1 MKIRIAE
8 NPDIPQIETLL
19 YQVQKIHSDK
29 RPDLF
34 TAGSKKYTA
43 KELEELLKDETRP
56 IYVAVEEC
64 SILGYAFCI
73 FQKHESHSLNK
84 IKTLYIDDLCVSET
98 ARGQQIG
105 TKLYQFVLETAK
117 QTGCYNVT
125 LNVWA
130 CNEPAIKFYEKC
142 GLQIQKMGMEQIL
155 NYNE

>member
-43 KELEELLKDETRP
+43 KELEELF
-56 IYVAVEEC
+56 
-64 SILGYAFCI
+64 GYAFCI

-117 QTGCYNVT
+117 QAGCYNVT